1 MSQDPH
7 LRIERRG
14 PLLVLRMNRPAA
26 LNALSD
32 EMRAAFAQEVAP
44 LTRDPEVRAILL
56 TGEGRAFCAGA
67 DVVAM
72 GGAMDARATPT
83 RAETA
88 AAMRTTHRWL
98 KALRTSHAILVTA
111 VNGPAAGGG
120 FGLALM
126 GDIVLASEAAFFKAG
141 FTDLG
146 LAADFGLGW
155 TLPRAIGE
163 PRAAEILFSDR
174 RVSAEEGH
182 RLGFVSRLLP
192 AAGFAEAAL
201 DFAGRMAAVPYAA
214 RLTKRLLRLRDDAGL
229 AAYLDAEAE
238 AQAEGFETADF
249 REGVAA
255 FAERRSP
262 RFEGR

>member
-1 MSQDPH
+1 MSEAPH
-7 LRIERRG
+7 LLVERDG

-32 EMRAAFAQEVAP
+32 PMRAAFAAEVAP
-44 LTRDPEVRAILL
+44 LARDPDLRAILL

-67 DVVAM
+67 DIGGM
-72 GGAMDARATPT
+72 GGRT
-83 RAETA
+83 RMTQAETA
-88 AAMRTTHRWL
+88 AAMRATHDWL
-98 KALRTSHAILVTA
+98 KALRTSHAIFVTA
-111 VNGPAAGGG
+111 VNGAAAGGG

-126 GDIVLASEAAFFKAG
+126 GDVVLASEAAFFKAG

-155 TLPRAIGE
+155 TLPRAVGE

-174 RVSAEEGH
+174 RVGAEEAH

-192 AAGFAEAAL
+192 ADGFAEAAL
-201 DFAGRMAAVPYAA
+201 AFARQMAAVPYAA
-214 RLTKRLLRLRDDAGL
+214 RLTKRLLRLRDAQGL
-229 AAYLDAEAE
+229 AAYLDAEAD
-238 AQAEGFETADF
+238 AQAEAFTTADF

-255 FAERRSP
+255 FAQKRKA